1 MRPGL
6 SKNLRNALGRMA
18 SKKEALQMSEQ
29 LWERLELEKA
39 PMEDRIEFDVDPA
52 QREEWSEG
60 VEHLKHKNP
69 AELYALLGL
78 EKHSIPFFR
87 EDGAVEQDVSGD
99 LGELESS
106 ATTTEGTSLR
116 WHQLVGTVRALE
128 RAATSDPV
136 LLMDDVGLGK
146 TVQVI
151 AIFAMLAFYREYYKK
166 NKRYP
171 GDWGES
177 SAFTCERERRGVD

>member
-1 MRPGL
+1 MMQIRPGL

-29 LWERLELEKA
+29 LWEHLELEKA

-52 QREEWSEG
+52 PQEEWSEG

-69 AELYALLGL
+69 AELYVLLGL
-78 EKHSIPFFR
+78 EKHSILFFR
-87 EDGAVEQDVSGD
+87 EDGAVKQDVSGD

-106 ATTTEGTSLR
+106 TTMTEGTSLR
-116 WHQLVGTVRALE
+116 WHQLVRTVRALE

-146 TVQVI
+146 TLQVI
-151 AIFAMLAFYREYYKK
+151 AIFVMLAFYQEYYKK

-177 SAFTCERERRGVD
+177 SAFTCERE